1 MGLLDDAIRDHLE
14 LMRRHGAD
22 PAELERLERDAL
34 GPVRRPGAE
43 PYEQALEEGDAE
55 AIGQAGSHLP
65 GQASEWAEV
74 RSLDDVADEELEV
87 EEAPLQEAEDGEVG
101 QLGAGPEEPDVSR
114 DRLGA
119 GDTSEAATAEL
130 APADAGLG
138 ETEEYDVE
146 AALQAERERAARAQP
161 ELPAAGQPGAAA
173 GEQADTPGDEDLL
186 EETPEFLQDAP
197 DHDRLWFE
205 QRPPRDFDFGG

>member
-34 GPVRRPGAE
+34 GPVRRRGAE
-43 PYEQALEEGDAE
+43 PSEAGLTEEDESRA
-55 AIGQAGSHLP
+55 AGEEVDLAGP
-65 GQASEWAEV
+65 ASERLEPQP
-74 RSLDDVADEELEV
+74 LGEPLPPPDVADEMELEA
-87 EEAPLQEAEDGEVG
+87 EEAPVDEPDGE
-101 QLGAGPEEPDVSR
+101 QLGAVGLAHEDA
-114 DRLGA
+114 DA
-119 GDTSEAATAEL
+119 GIDHRIGSDTSEAATAEL
-130 APADAGLG
+130 APSDADLG
-138 ETEEYDVE
+138 ETAQFDVE
-146 AALQAERERAARAQP
+146 AELRGER
-161 ELPAAGQPGAAA
+161 GGAA
-173 GEQADTPGDEDLL
+173 DDDEEEEPASDDPL